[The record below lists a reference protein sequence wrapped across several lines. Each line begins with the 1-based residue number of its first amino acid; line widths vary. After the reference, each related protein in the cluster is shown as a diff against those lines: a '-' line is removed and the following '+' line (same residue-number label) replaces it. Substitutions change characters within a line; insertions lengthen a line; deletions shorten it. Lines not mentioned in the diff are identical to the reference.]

1 MIHELGSFVTRAPRP
16 QEREGG
22 MYSLIYTLQG
32 TNISHLGKRKII
44 FKHTWGG
51 DMLVSRRVTFG
62 GLIPTLTLEVN
73 QTGADF
79 LKKGHNFNTTPSEEI
94 HITFIFHCHGTTS
107 SKPFLLRILYPSSFC
122 TWQNLEL
129 KQPTKHIPTN
139 KKTSHC
145 TSLKNNMSWWD
156 QMSSAFV
163 TFSSVFQKNLSI
175 TQASSFTTST
185 RSWDNRLFQQLSP
198 YYFFRLNQEEL
209 DETTTILF
217 FKGPINTGIMPQTTA
232 GSLASTNLIH
242 LGEPGPGVEKSC
254 EQFGGFIEKS
264 KRRKTN
270 WNSTL
275 FDLKHPYH
283 PNFQGIKCIN
293 IMEPLTE
300 SLFGYQNRAPQ
311 DFVSKPLFPPCTLDA
326 RKWPFSLSST
336 VKVTYIPSGWYR
348 WVLSSSGVD
357 ALFKTDT

>member
-1 MIHELGSFVTRAPRP
+1 MIHELGSFVTRAPRS

-22 MYSLIYTLQG
+22 IYSLIYTLQG

-139 KKTSHC
+139 KKNKPFYKPPKQHELMGPNVKCFRDFFISFPEKLEHHS
-145 TSLKNNMSWWD
+145 SLKLYDINPIM
-156 QMSSAFV
+156 
-163 TFSSVFQKNLSI
+163 
-175 TQASSFTTST
+175 
-185 RSWDNRLFQQLSP
+185 RQLS
-198 YYFFRLNQEEL
+198 
-209 DETTTILF
+209 
-217 FKGPINTGIMPQTTA
+217 
-232 GSLASTNLIH
+232 
-242 LGEPGPGVEKSC
+242 
-254 EQFGGFIEKS
+254 
-264 KRRKTN
+264 
-270 WNSTL
+270 
-275 FDLKHPYH
+275 
-283 PNFQGIKCIN
+283 
-293 IMEPLTE
+293 
-300 SLFGYQNRAPQ
+300 
-311 DFVSKPLFPPCTLDA
+311 
-326 RKWPFSLSST
+326 FSAAFH
-336 VKVTYIPSGWYR
+336 V
-348 WVLSSSGVD
+348 
-357 ALFKTDT
+357 